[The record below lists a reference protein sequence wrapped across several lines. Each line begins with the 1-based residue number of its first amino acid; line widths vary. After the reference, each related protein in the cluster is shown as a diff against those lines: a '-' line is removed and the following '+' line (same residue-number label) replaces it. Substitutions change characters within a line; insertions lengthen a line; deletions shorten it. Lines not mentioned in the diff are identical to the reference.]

1 MFFSFTVKYSKRIH
15 VNACTFLFFIFIIAR
30 TSYCSVIFYS
40 IDITLFFCLFV
51 LKNPFPSGGILDC
64 CQFFAILS
72 EAAIINMFV
81 QVLL

>member
-1 MFFSFTVKYSKRIH
+1 MH
-15 VNACTFLFFIFIIAR
+15 VPFYFLFLLLLVPF
-30 TSYCSVIFYS
+30 YCSVIFYS